1 MVFLGTLCSLSFAG
15 RQGPPFFP
23 PPAPTS
29 YNSATDSW
37 LLALFTLQV
46 IAGANSVERLV
57 ALLVWAA
64 PSPALDCDSTETEAH
79 GAPPQ
84 FPTLAAPWCS
94 FRLRKR
100 APADQEGHNRVC
112 VCRVG
117 GPGRGGAAERRRC
130 SMERTAASL
139 LLFSRATRTTDLGP
153 IHAPQTWVG
162 HIPTSEAWVP
172 FLS

>member
-1 MVFLGTLCSLSFAG
+1 MMVSLGTLCSLSFAG

-112 VCRVG
+112 VCGSWVAR
-117 GPGRGGAAERRRC
+117 PGAGLWRGAGAVWREPPPAC
-130 SMERTAASL
+130 SSSPVLPAQ
-139 LLFSRATRTTDLGP
+139 
-153 IHAPQTWVG
+153 QTWAPYTHPRPG
-162 HIPTSEAWVP
+162 
-172 FLS
+172 